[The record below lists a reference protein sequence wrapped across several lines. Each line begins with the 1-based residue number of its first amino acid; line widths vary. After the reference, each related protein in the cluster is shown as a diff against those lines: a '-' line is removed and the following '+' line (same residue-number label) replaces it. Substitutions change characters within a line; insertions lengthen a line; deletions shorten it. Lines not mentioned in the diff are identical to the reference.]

1 MTRQERLI
9 EEAYEVLSGEDTDR
23 ACKAIPDEACKN
35 VPRNY
40 VLNVLNGSCT
50 KLAEQLAGPKVVLPW
65 LLSAIGAPAFLS
77 GLLMP
82 IKQAGSLIPQLIVSG
97 KIREYPVRKWFW
109 VGAGI
114 SQSIFLVL
122 MIFAVLLFSPT
133 LAGYTIVILL
143 LLFSTA
149 SGVGSVAFKDV
160 VGKTIDKGVRG
171 RMLANRAAIGGALT
185 IGAGLALKFF
195 VGEQGNSN
203 NYLYLIGIAAI
214 LWFLGA
220 VFFAFKK
227 EYHGATE
234 GGRNA
239 IKEARA
245 GFTIFSK
252 DANYRNYLLAKVF
265 LVSIEIAAPFYVLHS
280 KKVISGTIETLGI
293 MIIAVGLANII
304 SSPFWGKFA
313 DTSSKNTMI
322 YAGLIGALTAVFALL
337 FTLLPDSL
345 QTSYMYGIVFV
356 LLGIAEAG
364 VRLGRKTYLLDY
376 LDEKDRPTYI
386 AFANSSIG
394 IVTLGIGALLGVII
408 QYLGIHALLYVL
420 IGMGLVGS
428 YLSLRLKS
436 TE

>member
-1 MTRQERLI
+1 MTKQEQLI

-23 ACKAIPDEACKN
+23 ACKAIPDDACKH
-35 VPRNY
+35 VPKNY

-65 LLSAIGAPAFLS
+65 LLSAIGAPQFIS

-82 IKQAGSLIPQLIVSG
+82 IKQAGSLIPQLVVSG
-97 KIREYPVRKWFW
+97 QIRAFPVRKWFW

-114 SQSIFLVL
+114 SQSIFLLL
-122 MIFAVLLFSPT
+122 MILAVLLFSPT
-133 LAGYTIVILL
+133 LAGYSIVILL

-171 RMLANRAAIGGALT
+171 RMLANRAAIGGVLT
-185 IGAGLALKFF
+185 IGAGLVLRFII
-195 VGEQGNSN
+195 GEQGTSDS
-203 NYLYLIGIAAI
+203 YLYLIGTAAV

-220 VFFAFKK
+220 VFFAFKE
-227 EYHGATE
+227 EYAGSTE

-239 IKEARA
+239 IKEAKA
-245 GFTIFSK
+245 GFEIFSR
-252 DANYRNYLLAKVF
+252 DSNYRNYLFARILLISV
-265 LVSIEIAAPFYVLHS
+265 EISAPFYVLHS
-280 KKVISGTIETLGI
+280 KQVTSGTIETLGI

-322 YAGLIGALTAVFALL
+322 YGGLIGALTAVFALL
-337 FTLLPDSL
+337 FTLIPSSL
-345 QTSYMYGIVFV
+345 QISYVYGIIFV

-394 IVTLGIGALLGVII
+394 IVTLGIGALLGLII
-408 QYLGIHALLYVL
+408 QYLGIHVLLYVL